1 VNYNRGGWLTFGTIG
16 DDWHTQWKLIA
27 QAATLLD

>member
-1 VNYNRGGWLTFGTIG
+1 VNYNRGEWLTFGTIG
-16 DDWHTQWKLIA
+16 DGLHAQWKLIA